1 MSTKKVPANTSQ
13 RGNNKESKND
23 KRELSTKKSK
33 NISSNVIISKFAPGF
48 NDQIAKNIITNLYQI
63 YFRERGQD
71 NIEINVYNKD
81 GELIV

>member
-13 RGNNKESKND
+13 RGNNKELKND
-23 KRELSTKKSK
+23 KRKLSTKKSK

-48 NDQIAKNIITNLYQI
+48 NDQVAKNIITNLYQI

>member
-1 MSTKKVPANTSQ
+1 MSTKKVPASTSQ
-13 RGNNKESKND
+13 QGNNKEVKTNKKEST
-23 KRELSTKKSK
+23 TKKSK
-33 NISSNVIISKFAPGF
+33 NISSSVIISNFAPGF

-63 YFRERGQD
+63 YFRERGQE

>member
-13 RGNNKESKND
+13 RGNNKNKKHDKN
-23 KRELSTKKSK
+23 S
-33 NISSNVIISKFAPGF
+33 NNVIISKFAPGF
-48 NDQIAKNIITNLYQI
+48 NDQVAKNIITNLYQI

>member
-1 MSTKKVPANTSQ
+1 MSTKKVPASTSQ
-13 RGNNKESKND
+13 QGNKELKKD

-48 NDQIAKNIITNLYQI
+48 NDQVAKNIITNLYQI
-63 YFRERGQD
+63 YFREHGQE

>member
-1 MSTKKVPANTSQ
+1 MSTKKVPASTSQ
-13 RGNNKESKND
+13 QGNKELKND
-23 KRELSTKKSK
+23 KKELTTKKSQ
-33 NISSNVIISKFAPGF
+33 NISSNIIIPNFAPGF

-63 YFRERGQD
+63 YFRERGQE

>member
-13 RGNNKESKND
+13 RGNNKEPKND

-48 NDQIAKNIITNLYQI
+48 NDQVAKNIITNLYQI
-63 YFRERGQD
+63 YFRERGQE
-71 NIEINVYNKD
+71 NIEINVYNKN